1 MNSSINQVNKK
12 TVQRS
17 FTVAAKSTQLLPALV
32 NVTTLFNLFA
42 YRIYIPIISEHK

>member
-17 FTVAAKSTQLLPALV
+17 MSKLSQLLPALV